1 MPDAVVQYELAY
13 LREVAWPKAQMPIV
27 YVCGPTPMV
36 ENTANLLVDMGF
48 DPASVKTER
57 FGATGG

>member
-1 MPDAVVQYELAY
+1 MLA
-13 LREVAWPKAQMPIV
+13 EVAWPKALTPIV

-36 ENTANLLVDMGF
+36 ENAANLLVDMGY